1 MIPEGALYC
10 IAPTGVAKL
19 IIAQTNPPLLSPRD
33 HREIVVVYKRG
44 ESLLTI
50 AQRFGVSC
58 ADVQRIV
65 ARVGDLGRVLADATT
80 GEGHVSGAE
89 GSAMLGGDRPYI
101 LKSVSTA
108 AQIERAQPT

>member
-1 MIPEGALYC
+1 MPEGALYC

-19 IIAQTNPPLLSPRD
+19 TTARTNPPPLSPRD

-50 AQRFGVSC
+50 AERFGVSC

-65 ARVGDLGRVLADATT
+65 ARVGDLGRVLADPTT
-80 GEGHVSGAE
+80 GEGYVSGAE
-89 GSAMLGGDRPYI
+89 GSAMLGGARTY
-101 LKSVSTA
+101 LHSAGQQGAES
-108 AQIERAQPT
+108 QPG